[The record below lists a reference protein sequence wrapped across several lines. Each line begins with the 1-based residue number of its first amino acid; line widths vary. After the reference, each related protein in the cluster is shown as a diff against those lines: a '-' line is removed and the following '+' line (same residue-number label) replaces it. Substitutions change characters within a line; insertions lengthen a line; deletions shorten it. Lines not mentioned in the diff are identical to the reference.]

1 MKTSKSILKGFKRLL
16 TSDRKNW
23 KVVALC
29 VLGATTF
36 WFFTQMNKDYA
47 TRINYPVEF
56 VFDEEDVV
64 VVEEL
69 PDRVG
74 IVVSGGGWN
83 LLRKTLWFNIN
94 PIQILLENPTAQQY
108 ITKASLTS
116 IVADQLN
123 ELRLVYVVTDTLPL
137 HIEAKQSKKVAL
149 VIDSAGISL
158 EENYRIV
165 SPVEVEP
172 DSAVFTGP
180 ASFISE
186 LADSILL
193 YVPYKQL
200 NKSFDEQIE
209 LSQLE
214 SGVLRVDPDLIQVRF
229 EVARF
234 QRAEREV
241 NIRPENFPPDNNFK
255 LQDSTATIQFR
266 VQEQYLDNAMNAN
279 IELIADYRNRNMQ
292 DSVVTLTLG
301 DHPSFMKDVEIA
313 PETISLQYDQ
323 TTTNN

>member
-1 MKTSKSILKGFKRLL
+1 LRTSQSILRGLKRLF
-16 TSDRKNW
+16 TSDQKNW

-36 WFFTQMNKDYA
+36 WFFNALNKDYA

-56 VFDEEDVV
+56 VFDEEGVV

-69 PDRVG
+69 PERVS

-94 PIQILLENPTAQQY
+94 PIQVLLENPTAQRY

-123 ELRLVYVVTDTLPL
+123 ELRLQYVVTDTLYL
-137 HIEAKQSKKVAL
+137 HIDEELSKKVAL

-158 EENYRIV
+158 EQDHRIV
-165 SPVEVEP
+165 SPVEVTP
-172 DSAVFTGP
+172 DSVLFTGP
-180 ASFISE
+180 SSFINN

-200 NKSFDEQIE
+200 NKSFNEQIE

-214 SGVLRVDPDLIQVRF
+214 SDIIQVQPELVQVQF

-234 QRAEREV
+234 TRAEKQVR
-241 NIRPENFPPDNNFK
+241 IRPENFPPGTNFQ
-255 LQDSTATIQFR
+255 LQDSVATVHFT
-266 VQEQYLDNAMNAN
+266 VQDEYLDNAMDAS
-279 IELIADYRNRNMQ
+279 IELIADYRNRNML
-292 DSVVTLTLG
+292 DSVITITLG
-301 DHPSFMKDVEIA
+301 DHPPFIKDVEVA
-313 PETISLQYDQ
+313 PETVQLQYDPARDR
-323 TTTNN
+323 

>member
-1 MKTSKSILKGFKRLL
+1 MRTSQSILRGLKRLF
-16 TSDRKNW
+16 TSDQKNW

-36 WFFTQMNKDYA
+36 WFFNALNKDYA

-56 VFDEEDVV
+56 VFDEEGVV

-69 PDRVG
+69 PERVS

-94 PIQILLENPTAQQY
+94 PIQVLLENPTAQRY

-123 ELRLVYVVTDTLPL
+123 ELRLQYVVTDTLYL
-137 HIEAKQSKKVAL
+137 HIEEELSKKVAL

-158 EENYRIV
+158 EQDHRIV
-165 SPVEVEP
+165 SPVQVSP
-172 DSAVFTGP
+172 DSVLFTGP
-180 ASFISE
+180 SSFINN

-200 NKSFDEQIE
+200 NKSFNEQIE

-214 SGVLRVDPDLIQVRF
+214 SDVIQVEPELVQVQF

-234 QRAEREV
+234 TRAEKQVR
-241 NIRPENFPPDNNFK
+241 IRPENFPPDTNFQ
-255 LQDSTATIQFR
+255 LQDSVAIVHFS
-266 VQEQYLDNAMNAN
+266 VQEEYLDNAMDAS
-279 IELIADYRNRNMQ
+279 IELIADYRNRNML
-292 DSVVTLTLG
+292 DSVITITLG
-301 DHPSFMKDVEIA
+301 DHPPFMKNVEVE
-313 PETISLQYDQ
+313 PETVQLQYDP
-323 TTTNN
+323 TTDR

>member
-1 MKTSKSILKGFKRLL
+1 LRTSQSILRGLKRLF
-16 TSDRKNW
+16 TSDQKNW

-36 WFFTQMNKDYA
+36 WFFNALNKDYA

-56 VFDEEDVV
+56 VFDEEGVV

-69 PDRVG
+69 PERVS

-94 PIQILLENPTAQQY
+94 PIQVLLENPTAQRY

-123 ELRLVYVVTDTLPL
+123 ELRLQYVVTDTLYL
-137 HIEAKQSKKVAL
+137 HIDEELSKKVAL

-158 EENYRIV
+158 EQDHRIV
-165 SPVEVEP
+165 SPVEVTP
-172 DSAVFTGP
+172 DSVLFTGP
-180 ASFISE
+180 SSFINN

-200 NKSFDEQIE
+200 NKSFNEQIE

-214 SGVLRVDPDLIQVRF
+214 SDIIQVQPELVQVQF

-234 QRAEREV
+234 TRAEKQVR
-241 NIRPENFPPDNNFK
+241 IRPENFPPDTNFQ
-255 LQDSTATIQFR
+255 LQDSVATVHFT
-266 VQEQYLDNAMNAN
+266 VQDEYLDNAMDAS
-279 IELIADYRNRNMQ
+279 IELIADYRNRNML
-292 DSVVTLTLG
+292 DSVITITLG
-301 DHPSFMKDVEIA
+301 DHPPFIKDVEVA
-313 PETISLQYDQ
+313 PETVQLQYDPARDR
-323 TTTNN
+323 